1 MGALS
6 STPQPRGTRR
16 RSKPTP
22 AAHPGPVS
30 PPKPRNQPNSANAN
44 SLLPITSPNPSLTSG
59 GWDELRREARR
70 LEGELDGRLA
80 AYARLAAGFESGAAL
95 RGGSGADASSS
106 SSLLATD
113 QAARQ
118 RAAEVEQLL
127 QRLADVNEELAV
139 AAATTCGGAPGGA
152 AGGGASSKQHV
163 LARHRDVLAELRQ
176 EFRRAGEGVSA
187 ARERA
192 ELLSGGYQSRAG
204 GEGAALLGGGG
215 NSDAAATAALL
226 RERGTIAASTNL
238 VDEML
243 AQAGAVSRG
252 LADQRRAF
260 ESVGDR
266 LAQMGERFP
275 AVHGLLNAVRRKKS
289 RDTVVLAGV
298 IASCAAFTIIYVL
311 AK

>member
-1 MGALS
+1 MAYG
-6 STPQPRGTRR
+6 G
-16 RSKPTP
+16 
-22 AAHPGPVS
+22 
-30 PPKPRNQPNSANAN
+30 ANAN

-95 RGGSGADASSS
+95 RGGADASSSS

-139 AAATTCGGAPGGA
+139 AAATTTGGGGA
-152 AGGGASSKQHV
+152 AGGGSTGRQHV
-163 LARHRDVLAELRQ
+163 LARHRDVLSELRQ
-176 EFRRAGEGVSA
+176 EFRRAAEGVSA

-215 NSDAAATAALL
+215 GSDAAATAALL